1 MAASKIKAN
10 AKLVKA
16 MNRELILEQLKIK
29 PKQSRAEIS
38 KQTNLSRPCVSEL
51 VKEMIEEGL
60 VHEVGSGTSKGGRK
74 PILLEY
80 NAKSSYVVGVMF
92 EGSKMMMTLSDMNG
106 DWIKTIERSFL
117 MPAEG
122 PTIVHLIQKGIY
134 SLVESVAIDFSK
146 ILGLAVGVP
155 GITSEAERKIG
166 YSPGV
171 EWLNI
176 DLKQELVNRLSMDV
190 IIENDVNMMTYGEY
204 FNGYGKGVMDFV
216 YLFVGNG
223 IGSGLIVNGK
233 FLKGFHSAAG
243 EIGHMMIGNQKNKRK
258 QMGVFESNY
267 GLFGIEKILS
277 EQEIPIN
284 NQISLIENLQSLKDN
299 RDLNKILD
307 EILFNWA
314 KATINI
320 TSVIDPQV
328 IVLSGEMTK
337 LNSLSFNRFIDI
349 LESYLPQVPEIRITK
364 LGSKAGLYG
373 AVHHALEHFS
383 KPAIRIN

>member
-1 MAASKIKAN
+1 MASLKIKAN

-16 MNRELILEQLKIK
+16 MNRELILDELKK
-29 PKQSRAEIS
+29 NPRQSRAELS
-38 KQTNLSRPCVSEL
+38 QQTKLSRPCVSEL
-51 VKEMIEEGL
+51 IKEMINEGL
-60 VHEVGSGTSKGGRK
+60 IYEVGSGTSRGGRK

-92 EGSKMMMTLSDMNG
+92 EGSKMFMILADMNG
-106 DWIKTIERSFL
+106 EWIETIERPFL
-117 MPAEG
+117 LPVEG
-122 PTIVHLIQKGIY
+122 LTIVQLIEKGVH
-134 SLVESVAIDFSK
+134 SLLSCASIDLDE

-155 GITSEAERKIG
+155 GITSETEREIG

-176 DLKQELVNRLSMDV
+176 DLKQELINRLSMDV
-190 IIENDVNMMTYGEY
+190 VIENDVNMMTYGEY
-204 FNGYGKGVMDFV
+204 FKGYGRGVKDFV
-216 YLFVGNG
+216 YLYVGNG

-243 EIGHMMIGNQKNKRK
+243 EIGHMMIGNQVNKRK

-314 KATINI
+314 IAAINI

-337 LNSLSFNRFIDI
+337 LNSTSFKRFIEI
-349 LESYLPQVPEIRITK
+349 LESYLPQVPEIRTTK